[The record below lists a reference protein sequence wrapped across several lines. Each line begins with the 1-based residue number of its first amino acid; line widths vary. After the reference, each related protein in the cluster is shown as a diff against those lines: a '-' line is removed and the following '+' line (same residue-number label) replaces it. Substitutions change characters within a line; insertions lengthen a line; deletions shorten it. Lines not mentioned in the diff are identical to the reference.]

1 MFVLHTC
8 LHTDYRYEDREP
20 LIEAD
25 SSDSSGEVQDICTV
39 FPQIKAQML
48 NKILYSQPLIKTIH
62 LFQRTNLNSSI

>member
-48 NKILYSQPLIKTIH
+48 NKILYLQPLNVVG
-62 LFQRTNLNSSI
+62 L